1 MNGIKGQDFR
11 EPIKLLHACEAVMI
25 PQGITIDLEKGTEV
39 FITQALGGSVTVNVM
54 GNLARIFE
62 LIYLR

>member
-1 MNGIKGQDFR
+1 MTGIKGQDFR

-39 FITQALGGSVTVNVM
+39 FITQALGGRRVL
-54 GNLARIFE
+54 G
-62 LIYLR
+62 